1 MVVDDD
7 TMDEFMSGPFL
18 QWVRF
23 SQMFKGLFGA
33 FFAFF
38 NEVGS
43 RNLERHFCKR
53 RGQLYIIFI

>member
-1 MVVDDD
+1 METKKMVVDDD

-23 SQMFKGLFGA
+23 SQMLRKAFLGP

-38 NEVGS
+38 
-43 RNLERHFCKR
+43 
-53 RGQLYIIFI
+53 